1 MAFEIFG
8 FKIERKNQGAPNAN
22 VPAFTMPE
30 NDDGSMMVS
39 GAGAYGT
46 SLDLDGQYKSEI
58 ELILKYREMAQT
70 SDCEIAIDNIINE
83 SIVVDDTRNPVDI
96 ILDRTNLSVGIKK
109 KVTDEFHTVLDL
121 LNFNN
126 FGYDI
131 FRRWYVEGKL
141 YYHIMIDEN
150 NPNLG
155 IVELRSLDATKI
167 KKVKQ
172 INQKDTADPKKKE
185 VSMQSMFN
193 YNEAGLGNRTS
204 DGILISGDSIAYA
217 TSGLLSPTKTGVLSY
232 LHKAIKPLNQLRMV
246 EDAIVIYRISRAP
259 ERRIFYIDVGNLP
272 KLKAEQYIRD
282 IMTRYKNKLV
292 YDSTTGEVKD
302 DRRHQSML
310 EDYWLP
316 RREGGRG
323 TEITTLPG
331 GSNLGEIDD
340 IEYFKKK
347 LYQSLNVPQARLNAE
362 EGFSLGRS
370 TEITR
375 DELKFTKFVQR
386 MRKRFTPLLTDLLK
400 TQLLLKGVIGIEDWP
415 KMVEHIQ
422 YDFLQDGHFAELKK
436 AELLEG
442 RLNSLSTIEPYIG
455 TFFSKEYV
463 LRNVL
468 NMTDAEVD
476 EMQLQIKKEAGMDVE
491 DGGVNV
497 PTATDGITRYPQVDG
512 GALPADDVA
521 KFRGEVPPEGGDDES
536 KDKPKPKPNGDENG
550 DK

>member
-8 FKIERKNQGAPNAN
+8 FKIERKNQGASNAS

-83 SIVVDDTRNPVDI
+83 SIVIDDTRNPVDI

-185 VSMQSMFN
+185 VSVNSMFN
-193 YNEAGLGNRTS
+193 YNESGLGNRTS
-204 DGILISGDSIAYA
+204 DGVLISGDSIAYS
-217 TSGLLSPTKTGVLSY
+217 TSGLLNPTKTGVLSY

-331 GSNLGEIDD
+331 GENLGQLEDV
-340 IEYFKKK
+340 EYFQKKMYK
-347 LYQSLNVPQARLNAE
+347 AMHVPVSRLEADS
-362 EGFSLGRS
+362 GFSLGRES
-370 TEITR
+370 EITR
-375 DELKFTKFVQR
+375 DEL
-386 MRKRFTPLLTDLLK
+386 L
-400 TQLLLKGVIGIEDWP
+400 
-415 KMVEHIQ
+415 
-422 YDFLQDGHFAELKK
+422 
-436 AELLEG
+436 
-442 RLNSLSTIEPYIG
+442 
-455 TFFSKEYV
+455 FSKFIGKLQTRFAMLFGEILEKQLILKNIITSEEWSQIKDRVHYKFEKDHYYTEFKQQETMTQRVDLARNMEEYV
-463 LRNVL
+463 GNYYSREFFRKNILRQSEEEIRSE
-468 NMTDAEVD
+468 DA
-476 EMQLQIKKEAGMDVE
+476 QIEKEKKEGDF
-491 DGGVNV
+491 DGDM
-497 PTATDGITRYPQVDG
+497 TI
-512 GALPADDVA
+512 DDI
-521 KFRGEVPPEGGDDES
+521 
-536 KDKPKPKPNGDENG
+536 
-550 DK
+550 

>member
-8 FKIERKNQGAPNAN
+8 FKIERKSQGAVDAN

-83 SIVVDDTRNPVDI
+83 SIVIDDTRSPVNI
-96 ILDRTNLSVGIKK
+96 ILDRTNLSDGIKK
-109 KVTDEFHTVLDL
+109 KVTNEFHTVLDL

-150 NPNLG
+150 NPHLG

-167 KKVKQ
+167 KKIKQVK
-172 INQKDTADPKKKE
+172 QKDTNDPKKKE
-185 VSMQSMFN
+185 VSLEQMFN
-193 YNEAGLGNRTS
+193 YNESGLGNRTS

-217 TSGLLSPTKTGVLSY
+217 TSGLLNPSKTGVLSY

-282 IMTRYKNKLV
+282 IMTRYKNRLV

-302 DRRHQSML
+302 DRL
-310 EDYWLP
+310 
-316 RREGGRG
+316 
-323 TEITTLPG
+323 
-331 GSNLGEIDD
+331 
-340 IEYFKKK
+340 
-347 LYQSLNVPQARLNAE
+347 SL
-362 EGFSLGRS
+362 
-370 TEITR
+370 I
-375 DELKFTKFVQR
+375 
-386 MRKRFTPLLTDLLK
+386 
-400 TQLLLKGVIGIEDWP
+400 
-415 KMVEHIQ
+415 HI
-422 YDFLQDGHFAELKK
+422 
-436 AELLEG
+436 
-442 RLNSLSTIEPYIG
+442 
-455 TFFSKEYV
+455 
-463 LRNVL
+463 
-468 NMTDAEVD
+468 
-476 EMQLQIKKEAGMDVE
+476 
-491 DGGVNV
+491 
-497 PTATDGITRYPQVDG
+497 
-512 GALPADDVA
+512 
-521 KFRGEVPPEGGDDES
+521 
-536 KDKPKPKPNGDENG
+536 
-550 DK
+550 

>member
-8 FKIERKNQGAPNAN
+8 FKIERKSQGAVNAN

-83 SIVVDDTRNPVDI
+83 AIVIDDSRNPVDI
-96 ILDRTNLSVGIKK
+96 ILDRTDLSDGIKK
-109 KVTDEFHTVLDL
+109 KVTNEFHTVLDL

-150 NPNLG
+150 NPQLG

-167 KKVKQ
+167 KKIKQ
-172 INQKDTADPKKKE
+172 IKQKDTANPKQKE
-185 VSMQSMFN
+185 VSLEQMFN
-193 YNEAGLGNRTS
+193 YNESGLGNRTS
-204 DGILISGDSIAYA
+204 DGILISGDSIAYS
-217 TSGLLSPTKTGVLSY
+217 TSGLLNPTKTGVLSY

-282 IMTRYKNKLV
+282 IMTRYKNRLV

-331 GSNLGEIDD
+331 GENLGQLEDV
-340 IEYFKKK
+340 EYFQKK
-347 LYQSLNVPQARLNAE
+347 LYKAMHVPVSRLEADS
-362 EGFSLGRS
+362 GFSLGRES
-370 TEITR
+370 EITR
-375 DELKFTKFVQR
+375 DEL
-386 MRKRFTPLLTDLLK
+386 L
-400 TQLLLKGVIGIEDWP
+400 
-415 KMVEHIQ
+415 
-422 YDFLQDGHFAELKK
+422 
-436 AELLEG
+436 
-442 RLNSLSTIEPYIG
+442 
-455 TFFSKEYV
+455 FSKFIGKLQTRFSLLFGEILEKQLILKNVITSEEWSAIKDKVHYKFEKDHYYSEFKHQETLTQRVDLARNMEDYVGNYYSREFFRKNV
-463 LRNVL
+463 LRQS
-468 NMTDAEVD
+468 D
-476 EMQLQIKKEAGMDVE
+476 EDIKAQDEQIKKEKDEGEFEGDMTVD
-491 DGGVNV
+491 DG
-497 PTATDGITRYPQVDG
+497 
-512 GALPADDVA
+512 
-521 KFRGEVPPEGGDDES
+521 F
-536 KDKPKPKPNGDENG
+536 
-550 DK
+550 

>member
-8 FKIERKNQGAPNAN
+8 FKIERKNQGAANAS

-46 SLDLDGQYKSEI
+46 SLDLDGQYKTEI

-83 SIVVDDTRNPVDI
+83 SIVIDDTRNPVDI
-96 ILDRTNLSVGIKK
+96 ILDKTNLSDGIKK
-109 KVTDEFHTVLDL
+109 KVINEFNTVLDL

-185 VSMQSMFN
+185 VSVNSMFN
-193 YNEAGLGNRTS
+193 YNESGLGNRTS
-204 DGILISGDSIAYA
+204 DGILISGDSIAYS
-217 TSGLLSPTKTGVLSY
+217 TSGLLNPTKTGVLSY

-331 GSNLGEIDD
+331 GENLGQLEDV
-340 IEYFKKK
+340 EYFQKKMYK
-347 LYQSLNVPQARLNAE
+347 AMHVPVSRLEADS
-362 EGFSLGRS
+362 GFSLGRES
-370 TEITR
+370 EITR
-375 DELKFTKFVQR
+375 DELLFSKFIGKLQT
-386 MRKRFTPLLTDLLK
+386 RFSMLFGEILEK
-400 TQLLLKGVIGIEDWP
+400 QLLLKNIITSEEWSQIKDKVHYKFEKDHYYTEF
-415 KMVEHIQ
+415 KQQETMTQRVDLARNME
-422 YDFLQDGHFAELKK
+422 
-436 AELLEG
+436 
-442 RLNSLSTIEPYIG
+442 
-455 TFFSKEYV
+455 EYV
-463 LRNVL
+463 GNYYSREYFRKNILRQSEEEIRTEDV
-468 NMTDAEVD
+468 
-476 EMQLQIKKEAGMDVE
+476 QIEKEKKEGDF
-491 DGGVNV
+491 DGDM
-497 PTATDGITRYPQVDG
+497 TI
-512 GALPADDVA
+512 DDV
-521 KFRGEVPPEGGDDES
+521 
-536 KDKPKPKPNGDENG
+536 
-550 DK
+550 

>member
-8 FKIERKNQGAPNAN
+8 FKIERKNQGAANAS

-46 SLDLDGQYKSEI
+46 SLDLDGQYKNEI

-83 SIVVDDTRNPVDI
+83 SIVIDDTRNPVDI
-96 ILDRTNLSVGIKK
+96 ILDKTNLSDGIKK
-109 KVTDEFHTVLDL
+109 KVINEFHTVLDL

-172 INQKDTADPKKKE
+172 INQKDTVDPKKKE
-185 VSMQSMFN
+185 VSVNSMFN
-193 YNEAGLGNRTS
+193 YNESGLGNRTS
-204 DGILISGDSIAYA
+204 DGLLISGDSIAYS
-217 TSGLLSPTKTGVLSY
+217 TSGLLNPTKTGVLSY

-331 GSNLGEIDD
+331 GENLGQLEDV
-340 IEYFKKK
+340 EYFQKKMYK
-347 LYQSLNVPQARLNAE
+347 AMHVPVSRLEADS
-362 EGFSLGRS
+362 GFSLGRES
-370 TEITR
+370 EITR
-375 DELKFTKFVQR
+375 DEL
-386 MRKRFTPLLTDLLK
+386 L
-400 TQLLLKGVIGIEDWP
+400 
-415 KMVEHIQ
+415 
-422 YDFLQDGHFAELKK
+422 
-436 AELLEG
+436 
-442 RLNSLSTIEPYIG
+442 
-455 TFFSKEYV
+455 FSKFIGKLQTRFSMLFGEILEKQLILKNIITSEEWSQIRDKVHYKFEKDHYYTEFKQQETLTQRVDLARNMEEYV
-463 LRNVL
+463 GNYYSREYFRKNILRQSEEEIRAQ
-468 NMTDAEVD
+468 DA
-476 EMQLQIKKEAGMDVE
+476 QIEKEKKEGDF
-491 DGGVNV
+491 DGDM
-497 PTATDGITRYPQVDG
+497 TI
-512 GALPADDVA
+512 DDI
-521 KFRGEVPPEGGDDES
+521 
-536 KDKPKPKPNGDENG
+536 
-550 DK
+550 

>member
-8 FKIERKNQGAPNAN
+8 FKIERKNQGAANAS

-46 SLDLDGQYKSEI
+46 SLDLDGQYKTEI

-83 SIVVDDTRNPVDI
+83 SIVIDDSRNPVDI
-96 ILDRTNLSVGIKK
+96 ILDRTNLSDGIKK
-109 KVTDEFHTVLDL
+109 KVTKEFATVLDL

-150 NPNLG
+150 NPHLG
-155 IVELRSLDATKI
+155 IVELRSLDSTKI
-167 KKVKQ
+167 KKIKQ
-172 INQKDTADPKKKE
+172 IKQKDTNDPKKKE
-185 VSMQSMFN
+185 VSMESMFN
-193 YNEAGLGNRTS
+193 YNESGLGNRTS
-204 DGILISGDSIAYA
+204 DGLLISGDSIAYA
-217 TSGLLSPTKTGVLSY
+217 TSGLLNPTKTGVLSY

-282 IMTRYKNKLV
+282 IMTRYKNRLV

-331 GSNLGEIDD
+331 GENLGQLEDV
-340 IEYFKKK
+340 EYFQKKMYK
-347 LYQSLNVPQARLNAE
+347 AMHVPVSRLEADS
-362 EGFSLGRS
+362 GFSLGRES
-370 TEITR
+370 EITR
-375 DELKFTKFVQR
+375 DEL
-386 MRKRFTPLLTDLLK
+386 L
-400 TQLLLKGVIGIEDWP
+400 
-415 KMVEHIQ
+415 
-422 YDFLQDGHFAELKK
+422 
-436 AELLEG
+436 
-442 RLNSLSTIEPYIG
+442 
-455 TFFSKEYV
+455 FSKFIGKLQTRFSMLFGEILEKQLILKNIITSEEWSQIKDKVHYKFEKDHYYTEFKQQETLTQRVDLARNMEEYV
-463 LRNVL
+463 GNYYSREFFRKNILRQ
-468 NMTDAEVD
+468 TEQDIKDQD
-476 EMQLQIKKEAGMDVE
+476 EQIEKEKKEGE
-491 DGGVNV
+491 FDGDM
-497 PTATDGITRYPQVDG
+497 TVDDSG
-512 GALPADDVA
+512 Y
-521 KFRGEVPPEGGDDES
+521 
-536 KDKPKPKPNGDENG
+536 
-550 DK
+550 

>member
-8 FKIERKNQGAPNAN
+8 FKIERKSQGAPDAL

-30 NDDGSMMVS
+30 NDDGSMMIS

-46 SLDLDGQYKSEI
+46 SLDLDGQYKTEI
-58 ELILKYREMAQT
+58 ELILKYRDMAQT

-83 SIVVDDTRNPVDI
+83 SIVIDDSRNPVDI
-96 ILDRTNLSVGIKK
+96 ILDRTNLSDGIKK
-109 KVTDEFHTVLDL
+109 KVTNEFSTVLDL

-150 NPNLG
+150 NPQLG

-167 KKVKQ
+167 KKIKQ
-172 INQKDTADPKKKE
+172 IKQKDTADPKKKE
-185 VSMQSMFN
+185 VTLEQMFN
-193 YNEAGLGNRTS
+193 YNESGLGNRTS

-217 TSGLLSPTKTGVLSY
+217 TSGLLNPTKTGVLSY

-282 IMTRYKNKLV
+282 IMTRYKNRLV
-292 YDSTTGEVKD
+292 YDSETGEVKD
-302 DRRHQSML
+302 DRRHQSMM

-331 GSNLGEIDD
+331 GENLGQLEDV
-340 IEYFKKK
+340 EYFQKKMYK
-347 LYQSLNVPQARLNAE
+347 AMHVPVSRLEADS
-362 EGFSLGRS
+362 GFSLGRES
-370 TEITR
+370 EITR
-375 DELKFTKFVQR
+375 DEL
-386 MRKRFTPLLTDLLK
+386 L
-400 TQLLLKGVIGIEDWP
+400 
-415 KMVEHIQ
+415 
-422 YDFLQDGHFAELKK
+422 
-436 AELLEG
+436 
-442 RLNSLSTIEPYIG
+442 
-455 TFFSKEYV
+455 FSKFIGKLQTRFSMLFGEILEKQLILKNIITSEEWSQIKDKVHYKFEKDHYYTEFKQQETLTQRVDLARNMEEYV
-463 LRNVL
+463 GNYYSREFFRKNILRQ
-468 NMTDAEVD
+468 TEQDIKDQD
-476 EMQLQIKKEAGMDVE
+476 EQIEKEKKEGE
-491 DGGVNV
+491 FDGDM
-497 PTATDGITRYPQVDG
+497 TVDDSG
-512 GALPADDVA
+512 Y
-521 KFRGEVPPEGGDDES
+521 
-536 KDKPKPKPNGDENG
+536 
-550 DK
+550 

>member
-8 FKIERKNQGAPNAN
+8 FKIERKNQGAANAS

-46 SLDLDGQYKSEI
+46 SLDLDGQYKTEI

-83 SIVVDDTRNPVDI
+83 SIVIDDTRNPVDI
-96 ILDRTNLSVGIKK
+96 ILDKTNLSDGIKK
-109 KVTDEFHTVLDL
+109 KVINEFNTVLDL

-185 VSMQSMFN
+185 VSVNSMFN
-193 YNEAGLGNRTS
+193 YNESGLGNRTS
-204 DGILISGDSIAYA
+204 DGILISGDSIAYS
-217 TSGLLSPTKTGVLSY
+217 TSGLLNPTKTGVLSY

-331 GSNLGEIDD
+331 GENLGQLEDV
-340 IEYFKKK
+340 EYFQKKMYK
-347 LYQSLNVPQARLNAE
+347 AMHVPVSRLEADS
-362 EGFSLGRS
+362 GFSLGRES
-370 TEITR
+370 EITR
-375 DELKFTKFVQR
+375 DELLFSKFIGKLQT
-386 MRKRFTPLLTDLLK
+386 RFSMLFGEILEK
-400 TQLLLKGVIGIEDWP
+400 QLLLKNIITSEEWSQIRDKVHYKFEKDHYYTEF
-415 KMVEHIQ
+415 KQQETLTQRVDLARNME
-422 YDFLQDGHFAELKK
+422 
-436 AELLEG
+436 
-442 RLNSLSTIEPYIG
+442 
-455 TFFSKEYV
+455 EYV
-463 LRNVL
+463 GNYYSREYFRKNILRQSEEEIRTEDV
-468 NMTDAEVD
+468 
-476 EMQLQIKKEAGMDVE
+476 QIEKEKKEGDF
-491 DGGVNV
+491 DGDM
-497 PTATDGITRYPQVDG
+497 TI
-512 GALPADDVA
+512 DDV
-521 KFRGEVPPEGGDDES
+521 
-536 KDKPKPKPNGDENG
+536 
-550 DK
+550 

>member
-8 FKIERKNQGAPNAN
+8 FKIERKNQGAANAS

-46 SLDLDGQYKSEI
+46 SLDLDGQYKTEI

-83 SIVVDDTRNPVDI
+83 SIVIDDTRNPVDI
-96 ILDRTNLSVGIKK
+96 ILDKTNLSDGIKK
-109 KVTDEFHTVLDL
+109 KVINEFNTVLDL

-185 VSMQSMFN
+185 VSVNSMFN
-193 YNEAGLGNRTS
+193 YNESGLGNRTS
-204 DGILISGDSIAYA
+204 DGILISGDSIAYS
-217 TSGLLSPTKTGVLSY
+217 TSGLLNPTKTGVLSY

-331 GSNLGEIDD
+331 GENLGQLEDV
-340 IEYFKKK
+340 EYFQKKMYK
-347 LYQSLNVPQARLNAE
+347 AMHVPVSRLEADS
-362 EGFSLGRS
+362 GFSLGRES
-370 TEITR
+370 EITR
-375 DELKFTKFVQR
+375 DELLFSKFIGKLQT
-386 MRKRFTPLLTDLLK
+386 RFSMLFGEILEK
-400 TQLLLKGVIGIEDWP
+400 QLLLKNIITSEEWSQIKDKVHYKFEKDHYYTEF
-415 KMVEHIQ
+415 KQQETLTQRVDLARNME
-422 YDFLQDGHFAELKK
+422 
-436 AELLEG
+436 
-442 RLNSLSTIEPYIG
+442 
-455 TFFSKEYV
+455 EYV
-463 LRNVL
+463 GNYYSREYFRKNILRQSEEEIRTEDV
-468 NMTDAEVD
+468 
-476 EMQLQIKKEAGMDVE
+476 QIEKEKKEGDF
-491 DGGVNV
+491 DGDM
-497 PTATDGITRYPQVDG
+497 TI
-512 GALPADDVA
+512 DDV
-521 KFRGEVPPEGGDDES
+521 
-536 KDKPKPKPNGDENG
+536 
-550 DK
+550 

>member
-8 FKIERKNQGAPNAN
+8 FKIERKNQGAANASI
-22 VPAFTMPE
+22 PAFTMPE

-46 SLDLDGQYKSEI
+46 SLDLDGQYKTEI

-83 SIVVDDTRNPVDI
+83 SIVIDDTRNPVDI
-96 ILDRTNLSVGIKK
+96 ILDKTNLSDGIKK
-109 KVTDEFHTVLDL
+109 KVINEFNTVLDL

-185 VSMQSMFN
+185 VSVNSMFN
-193 YNEAGLGNRTS
+193 YNESGLGNRTS
-204 DGILISGDSIAYA
+204 DGILISGDSIAYS
-217 TSGLLSPTKTGVLSY
+217 TSGLLNPTKTGVLSY

-331 GSNLGEIDD
+331 GENLGQLEDV
-340 IEYFKKK
+340 EYFQKKMYK
-347 LYQSLNVPQARLNAE
+347 AMHVPVSRLEADS
-362 EGFSLGRS
+362 GFSLGRES
-370 TEITR
+370 EITR
-375 DELKFTKFVQR
+375 DELLFSKFIGKLQT
-386 MRKRFTPLLTDLLK
+386 RFSMLFGEILEK
-400 TQLLLKGVIGIEDWP
+400 QLLLKNIITSEEWSQIRDKVHYKFEKDHYYTEF
-415 KMVEHIQ
+415 KQQETMTQRVDLARNME
-422 YDFLQDGHFAELKK
+422 
-436 AELLEG
+436 
-442 RLNSLSTIEPYIG
+442 
-455 TFFSKEYV
+455 EYV
-463 LRNVL
+463 GNYYSREYFRKNILRQSEEEIRTEDV
-468 NMTDAEVD
+468 
-476 EMQLQIKKEAGMDVE
+476 QIEKEKKEGDF
-491 DGGVNV
+491 DGDM
-497 PTATDGITRYPQVDG
+497 TI
-512 GALPADDVA
+512 DDV
-521 KFRGEVPPEGGDDES
+521 
-536 KDKPKPKPNGDENG
+536 
-550 DK
+550 

>member
-185 VSMQSMFN
+185 VSVNSMFN
-193 YNEAGLGNRTS
+193 YNESGLGNRTS
-204 DGILISGDSIAYA
+204 DGVLISGDSIAYS
-217 TSGLLSPTKTGVLSY
+217 TSGLLNPTKTGVLSY

-331 GSNLGEIDD
+331 GENLGQLEDV
-340 IEYFKKK
+340 EYFQKKMYK
-347 LYQSLNVPQARLNAE
+347 AMHVPVSRLEADS
-362 EGFSLGRS
+362 GFSLGRES
-370 TEITR
+370 EITR
-375 DELKFTKFVQR
+375 DEL
-386 MRKRFTPLLTDLLK
+386 L
-400 TQLLLKGVIGIEDWP
+400 
-415 KMVEHIQ
+415 
-422 YDFLQDGHFAELKK
+422 
-436 AELLEG
+436 
-442 RLNSLSTIEPYIG
+442 
-455 TFFSKEYV
+455 FSKFIGKLQTRFAMLFGEILEKQLILKNIITSEEWSQIKDRVHYKFEKDHYYTEFKQQETMTQRVDLARNMEEYV
-463 LRNVL
+463 GNYYSREYFRKNILRQSEEEIRSE
-468 NMTDAEVD
+468 DA
-476 EMQLQIKKEAGMDVE
+476 QIEKEKKEGDF
-491 DGGVNV
+491 DGDM
-497 PTATDGITRYPQVDG
+497 TI
-512 GALPADDVA
+512 DDI
-521 KFRGEVPPEGGDDES
+521 
-536 KDKPKPKPNGDENG
+536 
-550 DK
+550 

>member
-8 FKIERKNQGAPNAN
+8 FKIERKNQGAANAS

-46 SLDLDGQYKSEI
+46 SLDLDGQYKTEI

-83 SIVVDDTRNPVDI
+83 SIVIDDTRNPVDI

-109 KVTDEFHTVLDL
+109 KVTDEFSTVLDL

-185 VSMQSMFN
+185 VSVNSMFN
-193 YNEAGLGNRTS
+193 YNESGLGNRTS
-204 DGILISGDSIAYA
+204 DGVLISGDSIAYA
-217 TSGLLSPTKTGVLSY
+217 TSGLLNPTKTGVLSY

-331 GSNLGEIDD
+331 GENLGQLEDV
-340 IEYFKKK
+340 EYFQKKMYK
-347 LYQSLNVPQARLNAE
+347 AMHVPVSRLEADS
-362 EGFSLGRS
+362 GFSLGRES
-370 TEITR
+370 EITR
-375 DELKFTKFVQR
+375 DEL
-386 MRKRFTPLLTDLLK
+386 L
-400 TQLLLKGVIGIEDWP
+400 
-415 KMVEHIQ
+415 
-422 YDFLQDGHFAELKK
+422 
-436 AELLEG
+436 
-442 RLNSLSTIEPYIG
+442 
-455 TFFSKEYV
+455 FSKFIGKLQTRFSMLFGEILEKQLILKNIITSEEWSQIKDKVHYKFEKDHYYTEFKQQETLTQRVDLARNMEEYV
-463 LRNVL
+463 GNYYSREYFRKNILRQSEEEIRVQ
-468 NMTDAEVD
+468 DA
-476 EMQLQIKKEAGMDVE
+476 QIEKEKKEGDF
-491 DGGVNV
+491 DGDM
-497 PTATDGITRYPQVDG
+497 TI
-512 GALPADDVA
+512 DDI
-521 KFRGEVPPEGGDDES
+521 
-536 KDKPKPKPNGDENG
+536 
-550 DK
+550 

>member
-8 FKIERKNQGAPNAN
+8 FKIERKSQGAPDAI

-46 SLDLDGQYKSEI
+46 SLDLDGQYKNEI

-83 SIVVDDTRNPVDI
+83 SIVIDDSRNPVDI
-96 ILDRTNLSVGIKK
+96 ILDRTNLSDGIKK
-109 KVTDEFHTVLDL
+109 KITNEFATVLDL

-150 NPNLG
+150 NPQLG
-155 IVELRSLDATKI
+155 IVELRSLDSTKI
-167 KKVKQ
+167 KKIKQ
-172 INQKDTADPKKKE
+172 IKQKDTNDPKKKE
-185 VSMQSMFN
+185 VSMESMFN
-193 YNEAGLGNRTS
+193 YNESGLGNRTS
-204 DGILISGDSIAYA
+204 DGLLISGDSIAYS
-217 TSGLLSPTKTGVLSY
+217 TSGLLNPTKTGVLSY

-282 IMTRYKNKLV
+282 IMTRYKNRLV

-331 GSNLGEIDD
+331 GENLGQLEDV
-340 IEYFKKK
+340 EYFQKKMYK
-347 LYQSLNVPQARLNAE
+347 AMHVPVSRLEADS
-362 EGFSLGRS
+362 GFSLGRES
-370 TEITR
+370 EITR
-375 DELKFTKFVQR
+375 DEL
-386 MRKRFTPLLTDLLK
+386 L
-400 TQLLLKGVIGIEDWP
+400 
-415 KMVEHIQ
+415 
-422 YDFLQDGHFAELKK
+422 
-436 AELLEG
+436 
-442 RLNSLSTIEPYIG
+442 
-455 TFFSKEYV
+455 FSKFIGKLQTRFSMLFGEILEKQLILKNIITSEEWSQIKDKVHYKFEKDHYYTEFKQQETLTQRVDLARNMEEYV
-463 LRNVL
+463 GNYYSREFFRKNILRQ
-468 NMTDAEVD
+468 TEQDIKDQD
-476 EMQLQIKKEAGMDVE
+476 EQIEKEKKEGE
-491 DGGVNV
+491 FDGDM
-497 PTATDGITRYPQVDG
+497 TVD
-512 GALPADDVA
+512 D
-521 KFRGEVPPEGGDDES
+521 S
-536 KDKPKPKPNGDENG
+536 SY
-550 DK
+550 